1 MLAKGAASLQHINN
15 ARCKSK
21 HPDNATALPPAE
33 HSETAT
39 PMAYKHTAM
48 QSSCERW
55 WTPDVMTVK
64 ELLSFYLNTPTPW
77 GEKVLCER
85 AMSRLTVDRK
95 KTTFNQVLMMHFA
108 VLCPSPPTHSA
119 KSMLQFQDKLLLTCG
134 CYFPI
139 ANGLVGTLFTRRDVG
154 SNGVALYVSV
164 RRGVVLS
171 IAHTYESQTNIQVL
185 TVLKA
190 SKNLQSCARFMNK
203 HKEWSSGMY
212 EKAPQC
218 INGLK
223 CCCTTPLGKDWGVDG
238 ETEASCASGT

>member
-1 MLAKGAASLQHINN
+1 MRDPWRDDSERAALFL
-15 ARCKSK
+15 SK
-21 HPDNATALPPAE
+21 YT
-33 HSETAT
+33 
-39 PMAYKHTAM
+39 
-48 QSSCERW
+48 
-55 WTPDVMTVK
+55 
-64 ELLSFYLNTPTPW
+64 NTL

-108 VLCPSPPTHSA
+108 VLCPPPPTHSA

-139 ANGLVGTLFTRRDVG
+139 ANGLVGTRFTRRDVG

-171 IAHTYESQTNIQVL
+171 TAHTYESQTNIQVL

-203 HKEWSSGMY
+203 HKEWISGMY

>member
-1 MLAKGAASLQHINN
+1 MDPWRDDSERAALFLSKYTNTLGGKSALWACNVQTDSWQEKNN
-15 ARCKSK
+15 F
-21 HPDNATALPPAE
+21 
-33 HSETAT
+33 
-39 PMAYKHTAM
+39 
-48 QSSCERW
+48 QSSVNDALCCA
-55 WTPDVMTVK
+55 V
-64 ELLSFYLNTPTPW
+64 PT
-77 GEKVLCER
+77 
-85 AMSRLTVDRK
+85 
-95 KTTFNQVLMMHFA
+95 
-108 VLCPSPPTHSA
+108 PPTHSA

-223 CCCTTPLGKDWGVDG
+223 CCCTMPPGKDWGVDG
-238 ETEASCASGT
+238 ETEALCASGT

>member
-1 MLAKGAASLQHINN
+1 
-15 ARCKSK
+15 
-21 HPDNATALPPAE
+21 
-33 HSETAT
+33 
-39 PMAYKHTAM
+39 
-48 QSSCERW
+48 
-55 WTPDVMTVK
+55 MTVK

-139 ANGLVGTLFTRRDVG
+139 ANELVGTLFTRRDVG
-154 SNGVALYVSV
+154 SNGVALYASV

-171 IAHTYESQTNIQVL
+171 TAHTYESQMNIQVL
-185 TVLKA
+185 TVSKA

-203 HKEWSSGMY
+203 HKE
-212 EKAPQC
+212 
-218 INGLK
+218 
-223 CCCTTPLGKDWGVDG
+223 
-238 ETEASCASGT
+238 